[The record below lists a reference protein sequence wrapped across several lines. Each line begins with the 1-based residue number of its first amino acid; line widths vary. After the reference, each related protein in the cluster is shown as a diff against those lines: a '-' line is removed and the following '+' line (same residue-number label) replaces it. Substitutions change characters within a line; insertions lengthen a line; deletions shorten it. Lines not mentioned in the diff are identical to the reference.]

1 MNSRT
6 LNILSELK
14 AYVIITFGLLLYTLG
29 WIVFLIPNNMV
40 GGGVT
45 GISAILLYAF
55 NIPVGASFFVI
66 NLILLLIALKVLGK
80 GFGMKTV
87 YAIIIA
93 SVFYEVVP
101 PLIPEVFIQEI
112 AISNGKLLCAI
123 FGGVCAGLGIG
134 ISFSQGGSTGGID
147 IIALVINKYR
157 EVSPG
162 KVFMI
167 ADLLI
172 ISSILLLP
180 GKSLQDLVYGYVVT
194 FAFSYTVDYILTGSK
209 QSVQMLIITNK
220 YEEIANKLC
229 YEMDKGV
236 TAINSIGWYKK
247 SESMIIMVVTRKDK
261 MYEVMS
267 AVKEVDN
274 RAFLTV
280 STVMGV
286 YGEGFDEVKAKSK
299 AVKAKS

>member
-1 MNSRT
+1 MNSKT
-6 LNILSELK
+6 LKTVKEYSVMAFALSL
-14 AYVIITFGLLLYTLG
+14 YVFSWTA
-29 WIVFLIPNNMV
+29 FLIPNEITA
-40 GGGVT
+40 GGVT
-45 GISAILLYAF
+45 GLSTILNYAF
-55 NIPVGASFFVI
+55 GLPISLTYLVLNAV
-66 NLILLLIALKVLGK
+66 LLIAGTIIMGK
-80 GFGMKTV
+80 GFGFKTIFCV
-87 YAIIIA
+87 LVSSLYFEIFPHIPWVSDIDDNLINSIIGGA
-93 SVFYEVVP
+93 MSACG
-101 PLIPEVFIQEI
+101 I
-112 AISNGKLLCAI
+112 AI
-123 FGGVCAGLGIG
+123 V
-134 ISFSQGGSTGGID
+134 FSQGGSTGGID

-172 ISSILLLP
+172 ISSILFLP

-220 YEEIANKLC
+220 YEEIADKLC
-229 YEMDKGV
+229 YEMNKGV

-247 SESMIIMVVTRKDK
+247 SDSMIIMVVTRKDK

>member
-1 MNSRT
+1 MNSKT
-6 LNILSELK
+6 LKTVKEYSVMAFALSL
-14 AYVIITFGLLLYTLG
+14 YVFSWTA
-29 WIVFLIPNNMV
+29 FLIPNEITA
-40 GGGVT
+40 GGVT
-45 GISAILLYAF
+45 GLSTILNYAF
-55 NIPVGASFFVI
+55 GLPISLTYLVLNAV
-66 NLILLLIALKVLGK
+66 LLIAGTIIMGK
-80 GFGMKTV
+80 GFGFKTIFCV
-87 YAIIIA
+87 LVSSLYFEIFPHIPWVSDIDDNLINSIIGGA
-93 SVFYEVVP
+93 MSACG
-101 PLIPEVFIQEI
+101 I
-112 AISNGKLLCAI
+112 AI
-123 FGGVCAGLGIG
+123 V
-134 ISFSQGGSTGGID
+134 FSQGGSTGGID
-147 IIALVINKYR
+147 IIALVINKYK

-172 ISSILLLP
+172 ISSILFLP

-220 YEEIANKLC
+220 YEELANKLC

-286 YGEGFDEVKAKSK
+286 YGEGFDEVKARAVKSK
-299 AVKAKS
+299 S

>member
-1 MNSRT
+1 MNSKT
-6 LNILSELK
+6 LKTVKEYSVMAFALSL
-14 AYVIITFGLLLYTLG
+14 YVFSWTA
-29 WIVFLIPNNMV
+29 FLIPNEITA
-40 GGGVT
+40 GGVT
-45 GISAILLYAF
+45 GLSTILNYAF
-55 NIPVGASFFVI
+55 GLPISLTYLVLNAV
-66 NLILLLIALKVLGK
+66 LLIAGTLIMGK
-80 GFGMKTV
+80 GFGFKTIFCV
-87 YAIIIA
+87 LVSSLYFEIFPHIPWVSDIDDNLINSIIGGA
-93 SVFYEVVP
+93 MSACG
-101 PLIPEVFIQEI
+101 I
-112 AISNGKLLCAI
+112 AI
-123 FGGVCAGLGIG
+123 V
-134 ISFSQGGSTGGID
+134 FSQGGSTGGID
-147 IIALVINKYR
+147 IIALVINKYK

-172 ISSILLLP
+172 ISSILFLP

-229 YEMDKGV
+229 YEMNKGV

>member
-1 MNSRT
+1 MNSKT
-6 LNILSELK
+6 LKTVKEYSVMAFALSL
-14 AYVIITFGLLLYTLG
+14 YVFSWTA
-29 WIVFLIPNNMV
+29 FLIPNEITA
-40 GGGVT
+40 GGVT
-45 GISAILLYAF
+45 GLSTILNYAF
-55 NIPVGASFFVI
+55 GLPISLTYLVLNAV
-66 NLILLLIALKVLGK
+66 LLIAGTIIMGK
-80 GFGMKTV
+80 GFGFKTIFCV
-87 YAIIIA
+87 LVSSLYFEIFPHIPWVSDIDDNLINSIIGGA
-93 SVFYEVVP
+93 MSACG
-101 PLIPEVFIQEI
+101 I
-112 AISNGKLLCAI
+112 AI
-123 FGGVCAGLGIG
+123 V
-134 ISFSQGGSTGGID
+134 FSQGGSTGGID
-147 IIALVINKYR
+147 IIALVINKYK

-172 ISSILLLP
+172 ISSILFLP

-220 YEEIANKLC
+220 YEEIADKLC

-247 SESMIIMVVTRKDK
+247 SDSMIIMVVTRKDK